1 MRCVDKE
8 AVMKDCVVT
17 FLYSDLTT
25 DELYIL
31 LEYNKYIKSKTNNR
45 YKCGE
50 LQRRI
55 ETIIDIIDFRDDLL
69 E

>member
-1 MRCVDKE
+1 MD
-8 AVMKDCVVT
+8 DYIIT
-17 FLYSDLTT
+17 LLLSDLTT

-31 LEYNKYIKSKTNNR
+31 LEYNKYRKRNTQNK

-55 ETIIDIIDFRDDLL
+55 EMIIDIIDFREDLM

>member
-1 MRCVDKE
+1 
-8 AVMKDCVVT
+8 MKDCVVT

-55 ETIIDIIDFRDDLL
+55 EMIIDIIDFREDLM

>member
-1 MRCVDKE
+1 
-8 AVMKDCVVT
+8 MKDCVVT

-31 LEYNKYIKSKTNNR
+31 LEYNMYIKSK
-45 YKCGE
+45 GE

>member
-1 MRCVDKE
+1 MRCIDKE
-8 AVMKDCVVT
+8 AIVDDYIIT
-17 FLYSDLTT
+17 LLLSDLTT

-31 LEYNKYIKSKTNNR
+31 LEYNKYRKRNTQNK

-55 ETIIDIIDFRDDLL
+55 EMIIDIIDFREDLM